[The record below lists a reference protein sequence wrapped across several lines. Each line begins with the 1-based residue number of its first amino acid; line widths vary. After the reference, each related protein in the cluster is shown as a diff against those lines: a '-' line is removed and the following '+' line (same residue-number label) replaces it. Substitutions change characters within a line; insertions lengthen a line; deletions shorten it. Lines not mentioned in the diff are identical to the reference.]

1 MSNSYSLTDLRNDL
15 DREFA
20 PVEIAVG
27 KDKVV
32 LRNMMRLGKDERQAV
47 QDSIGQLQ
55 DNPDMPVDD
64 ILGLVNA
71 VFLAV
76 ADKGSV
82 LVDAIGDDLTLA
94 MKILTAWTEATQ
106 PGEAQNSPS

>member
-1 MSNSYSLTDLRNDL
+1 MSNSYSLTDLRADL

-32 LRNMMRLGKDERQAV
+32 LRNMMRLGKEERQSV
-47 QDSIGQLQ
+47 QDSISKLQ
-55 DNPDMPVDD
+55 DDPDMPVES

-76 ADKGSV
+76 ADKGPV
-82 LVDAIGDDLTLA
+82 LIEAIGDDLTLA

-106 PGEAQNSPS
+106 PGEARNSPS